1 MENYQIL
8 NSGVLI
14 ENNPIDF
21 KSIILD
27 FARNNSNLIHLRDS
41 GRVSSDVESYMRPD
55 ELNSYKHKLENA
67 DKIISEYTEK
77 ISRLK
82 KLSDSEKKIE
92 HKNKIDMIRKEC
104 ERYELLKIHQK
115 ARLEQ
120 IKYMYDKWKQ
130 YCPSGFKSILYDMDS
145 AIATAERD
153 IEKPFYDKEYLEA
166 LTKMSASEY
175 VENLIKQ
182 SIELKESYENDRI
195 KIQKIIDTYE
205 VNNPNNEIKK
215 LFESFDKIGRC

>member
-55 ELNSYKHKLENA
+55 ELNSYKRKLENA
-67 DKIISEYTEK
+67 DEIISEYTEK

-82 KLSDSEKKIE
+82 KLSDSEKEIE

-120 IKYMYDKWKQ
+120 IKYMYNKWKQ
-130 YCPSGFKSILYDMDS
+130 YCPLGFKSILYDMDS

-153 IEKPFYDKEYLEA
+153 IKRPFYDKEYLES
-166 LTKMSASEY
+166 LIKMSASEY

-182 SIELKESYENDRI
+182 LIELKESYENDKIR
-195 KIQKIIDTYE
+195 IQKRIDTYE